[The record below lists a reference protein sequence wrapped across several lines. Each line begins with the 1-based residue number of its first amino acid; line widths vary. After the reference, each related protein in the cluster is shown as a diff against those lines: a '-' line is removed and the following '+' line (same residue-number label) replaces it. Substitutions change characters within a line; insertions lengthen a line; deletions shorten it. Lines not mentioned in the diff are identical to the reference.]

1 MTVLAPVF
9 VLPQAHELPVPWRPM
24 ARATWLQHRGGLI
37 GVLALVSACALAIV
51 LERFTAPSYARS
63 LGIGS
68 VNNDSFTFLVY
79 DIQLFPVVIGVFVGA
94 PLISRELESGAFRFT
109 WTQGVGR
116 THFVVTTLVLL
127 GGFTVAS
134 ACLLGALLG
143 WYTHSFE
150 VVDVQSQWQS
160 GLFNATPLTLPAW
173 VLFALVLGTF
183 LGALIGR
190 TVAAMAA
197 TAVGGGGLIVA
208 SNLDLVHRLL
218 AIAPLVTS
226 RIPPMSMAIGTLNLT
241 SYAGGGLSGSWL
253 VRGWVTGTGGRE
265 LNGLAASNV
274 MDHVQSAVARGV
286 TDPTRWL
293 SLHHE
298 AFWVSYQPA
307 SRFWIFQ
314 GAEGGVLIVLAAL
327 LGLATV
333 WCVCRR
339 A

>member
-1 MTVLAPVF
+1 
-9 VLPQAHELPVPWRPM
+9 
-24 ARATWLQHRGGLI
+24 
-37 GVLALVSACALAIV
+37 
-51 LERFTAPSYARS
+51 
-63 LGIGS
+63 
-68 VNNDSFTFLVY
+68 
-79 DIQLFPVVIGVFVGA
+79 
-94 PLISRELESGAFRFT
+94 
-109 WTQGVGR
+109 
-116 THFVVTTLVLL
+116 
-127 GGFTVAS
+127 
-134 ACLLGALLG
+134 
-143 WYTHSFE
+143 
-150 VVDVQSQWQS
+150 
-160 GLFNATPLTLPAW
+160 
-173 VLFALVLGTF
+173 
-183 LGALIGR
+183 
-190 TVAAMAA
+190 
-197 TAVGGGGLIVA
+197 
-208 SNLDLVHRLL
+208 
-218 AIAPLVTS
+218 
-226 RIPPMSMAIGTLNLT
+226 MSMAIGTLNLT